1 MALTRTEL
9 WHRAQKVIP
18 GGVNS
23 PVRAMR
29 GVGLDEPFFVKRGD
43 GATLET
49 ADGRTLLDWVQSWG
63 PLIFGHADPETVE
76 AVREAALDG
85 TSFGAPT
92 EREVE
97 LAQELV
103 DAVPSVE
110 LVRLVS
116 SGTEAAMS
124 AVRLARGF
132 THRDRV
138 IKFAGCYHG
147 HADGFLVSAGSGL
160 ATLGIPASP
169 GVPSGV
175 TNDTIVCEY
184 NDVESVAAAVA
195 EYGEGLA
202 AIIVEPIAG
211 NMGCVPP
218 APGFLEALRLL
229 CDASGALLIFDEV
242 ISGFRVA
249 RGGAQERLG
258 VTPDLTVLGK
268 IVGGGLPLAAFGG
281 RADVMRVLA
290 PSGSVYQAGT
300 LSGNPIATAAG
311 LSVLRR
317 LRDDDV
323 YAELE
328 RRSARLA
335 DGLAPFG
342 RVQRVGAMLT
352 LFAGRDEP
360 VERFTELDTDRY
372 GELFRGL
379 LERDIYIAPSQYE
392 CLFPSLA
399 HGDDEIDATI
409 AAVSALF
416 EDGNG

>member
-1 MALTRTEL
+1 VGVTRTEL
-9 WHRAQKVIP
+9 WHRAQKTIP

-29 GVGLDEPFFVKRGD
+29 GVGLDEPFFVRRGD

-49 ADGRTLLDWVQSWG
+49 TDGRTLLDWVQSWG
-63 PLIFGHADPETVE
+63 PLIFGHADVETVE

-97 LAQELV
+97 LAEEIV

-184 NDVESVAAAVA
+184 NDVDGVAAAV
-195 EYGEGLA
+195 ERYGEGLA

-229 CDASGALLIFDEV
+229 CDAAGALLIFDEV

-258 VTPDLTVLGK
+258 VKPDLTVLGK

-281 RADVMRVLA
+281 RAEVMAALA

-317 LRDDDV
+317 LRDPDV
-323 YAELE
+323 YDELE

-360 VERFTELDTDRY
+360 VERFEELDTVRY
-372 GELFRGL
+372 GALFRGL
-379 LERDIYIAPSQYE
+379 LERGIYIAPSQYE

-409 AAVSALF
+409 EAVGDVLSR
-416 EDGNG
+416 

>member
-1 MALTRTEL
+1 VGLTRTEL

-29 GVGLDEPFFVKRGD
+29 GVGLDEPFFVRRGE
-43 GATLET
+43 GATVET
-49 ADGRTLLDWVQSWG
+49 ADGRALLDWVQSWG
-63 PLIFGHADPETVE
+63 PLIFGHADAETVE

-97 LAQELV
+97 LAQEIV

-110 LVRLVS
+110 RVRLVS

-132 THRDRV
+132 THCDRV

-147 HADGFLVSAGSGL
+147 HADGFLASAGSGL

-175 TNDTIVCEY
+175 TSDTVVCEY
-184 NDVESVAAAVA
+184 NDVDGVAAAV
-195 EYGEGLA
+195 ERYGEGLA
-202 AIIVEPIAG
+202 AIIVEPVAG

-249 RGGAQERLG
+249 RGGAQELFG

-281 RADVMRVLA
+281 RADVMSELA
-290 PSGSVYQAGT
+290 PSGAVYQAGT

-335 DGLAPFG
+335 DGLAAFG

-360 VERFTELDTDRY
+360 VERFTELDNGRY

-379 LERDIYIAPSQYE
+379 LERGIYIAPSQYE

-399 HGDDEIDATI
+399 HGDEEIDTTI
-409 AAVSALF
+409 EAVGDVL
-416 EDGNG
+416 GR